1 MQGES
6 DDARGVN
13 LADAAGRGW
22 TECPGCG
29 LSLPGAPARFRDR
42 VNASAACWHLY
53 GEVTAFEFSHLAQL
67 SRHHQLLVDTYSAQ
81 HAGPGVPAIG
91 PAFGLI
97 GLWMALE
104 GQASGLAVRAA
115 HQYLAQHFQDWPRFE
130 RPVRVAQRTVFE
142 LALAESAAD
151 FERILREWAL
161 EVWTEWAPAHGAV
174 AALVHDRLP
183 SHVRDGLGSAG

>member
-1 MQGES
+1 M
-6 DDARGVN
+6 N

-22 TECPGCG
+22 TACPGCG
-29 LSLPGAPARFRDR
+29 LSLPDPAAEFPNR

-53 GEVTAFEFSHLAQL
+53 GEATAFEFSHLAQL
-67 SRHHQLLVDTYSAQ
+67 GRYHQLLVETYSAQ
-81 HAGPGVPAIG
+81 HAGPDVPAIG

-97 GLWMALE
+97 GLWMAVE

-115 HQYLAQHFQDWPRFE
+115 HQYLAQQFQDWPRFE

-142 LALAESAAD
+142 LALARNPAE
-151 FERILREWAL
+151 FERVVQEWAL
-161 EVWTEWAPAHGAV
+161 EVWTELAPAHSAI

-183 SHVRDGLGSAG
+183 THVRDGLGSAG